1 MRGAGGRFSYVL
13 TDGLDGTYSVELSP
27 QQANLMKEGG
37 YQYAVRVL
45 DGTTTAQLLSGDI
58 TVLEDVFSKGGVLD
72 TRNKYR
78 IALDAI
84 DATLSKTADDNQY
97 RFTIDGTE
105 LWRYTIDDLLKLR
118 QTYARL
124 CRDEDNKKRGK
135 SIFGQTLQYREG
147 YSKVLNPEPY
157 SGGYL
162 VWTFL
167 KDCLPL
173 VRKEA
178 TSQQAVKVFTRGL
191 TWTLLRWMSSPS
203 NGEQTFIT

>member
-1 MRGAGGRFSYVL
+1 VQLAPIQQGITNTLKFPLESTDGTVTLYMRGAGGRFSYVL

-162 VWTFL
+162 V
-167 KDCLPL
+167 
-173 VRKEA
+173 
-178 TSQQAVKVFTRGL
+178 
-191 TWTLLRWMSSPS
+191 
-203 NGEQTFIT
+203 